1 MHRSSDQLKFA
12 IIGAGASGLAT
23 AKNFRARGI
32 PFEILEKTS
41 DIGGLWN
48 IATPSGVVY
57 ETTHLVSSARST
69 GFEDFPLPDHRDG
82 KPTYPSHESVLA
94 YFRAYADTFD
104 LKGHIVF
111 DAEVTRAEPQGD
123 GTWRVQIKGEAE
135 PRHYAGLVVAN
146 GHLTEPRLP
155 KIPGDFA
162 GTYIH
167 SRGYKSPRQLR
178 DKRIVVIGG
187 GNSACDIVSD
197 AAHNGAAVDLCLRR
211 GYWFV
216 PKFFIGFPTYDI
228 VQVMEMI
235 PFPRFVRRHLYGL
248 AHLIHVGP
256 NYRYG
261 LQAPDYPIDA
271 AHPTMSD
278 EIPRLVSHGRVKVRP
293 AIRNFSGNKVVF
305 EDGSSVEADIVIAA
319 TGYQASMPFLDRA
332 MVFGNDGRARFYENV
347 FHQEHEN
354 LFAAGLIQANGSIW
368 RLADY
373 QSQLIASYLVAKQ
386 AKAEAAALIDAERR
400 THALPV
406 GHFVQSERHKLEANY
421 FDYRRKLRR
430 LNRRFGTLAT
440 AQWPEPDRRP
450 ADPLRIVETSDT
462 VRQAAE

>member
-1 MHRSSDQLKFA
+1 MHRSSEQLKYA
-12 IIGAGASGLAT
+12 IIGAGASGLAA
-23 AKNFRARGI
+23 AKNFRQRGI
-32 PFEILEKTS
+32 PFEVLEKTG

-48 IATPSGVVY
+48 IGTPSGVVY

-82 KPTYPSHESVLA
+82 QPSYPSHDSVLA

-111 DAEVTRAEPQGD
+111 NAEVARAEPQGD
-123 GTWRVQIKGEAE
+123 GAWRVQIAGESE
-135 PRHYAGLVVAN
+135 PRHYAGIVVAN
-146 GHLTEPRLP
+146 GHLSEPRLP
-155 KIPGDFA
+155 DIPGDFA
-162 GTYIH
+162 GIYIH
-167 SRGYKSPRQLR
+167 SRAYKSPRQLR

-197 AAHNGAAVDLCLRR
+197 AAHNGAEVNLCLRR

-228 VQVMEMI
+228 VQFMEMI
-235 PFPRFVRRHLYGL
+235 PFPRFIRRHLYGL

-261 LQAPDYPIDA
+261 LPAPDYPIDA

-278 EIPRLVSHGRVKVRP
+278 EIPRLVSHGRTKIRP
-293 AIRNFSGNKVVF
+293 AIRTFSGNRVVF

-332 MVFGNDGRARFYENV
+332 MTFDADGRPRFYENV
-347 FHQEHEN
+347 FHQEHDN

-373 QSQLIASYLVAKQ
+373 QSQLIASYLIAKRT
-386 AKAEAAALIDAERR
+386 EPDAAAIIDAERR
-400 THALPV
+400 HATLPV
-406 GHFVQSERHKLEANY
+406 GHFVRSERHNLEANY
-421 FDYRRKLRR
+421 FDYRRRLKR
-430 LNRRFGTLAT
+430 LNRRFGALAT
-440 AQWPEPDRRP
+440 AHWPEPDQSAAMLRR
-450 ADPLRIVETSDT
+450 AEVM
-462 VRQAAE
+462 QHAAE

>member
-1 MHRSSDQLKFA
+1 MHRKPASLKYC
-12 IIGAGASGLAT
+12 IIGAGASGLAA
-23 AKNFRARGI
+23 AKNFRQRGI
-32 PFEILEKTS
+32 PFEVLEKTG

-48 IATPSGVVY
+48 IGTPSGVVY

-82 KPTYPSHESVLA
+82 QPTYPSHESVLA

-104 LKGHIVF
+104 LTSHIVF
-111 DAEVTRAEPQGD
+111 NAEVTRAEPQGD
-123 GTWRVQIKGEAE
+123 GTWHVQIRGEVK
-135 PRHYAGLVVAN
+135 PRHYQGIVVAN
-146 GHLTEPRLP
+146 GHLSEPRLP
-155 KIPGDFA
+155 AIPGDFV

-167 SRGYKSPRQLR
+167 SRAYKSPRQLR
-178 DKRIVVIGG
+178 DKRVVVIGG

-228 VQVMEMI
+228 VQFLEMVPI
-235 PFPRFVRRHLYGL
+235 PRAIRRHLYGL

-261 LQAPDYPIDA
+261 LPAPDYPIDA

-293 AIRNFSGNKVVF
+293 AIRNFSGNRVVF

-319 TGYQASMPFLDRA
+319 TGYQASMPFLDHA
-332 MVFGNDGRARFYENV
+332 MVFGADGRARFYENV
-347 FHQEHEN
+347 FHQEHAN

-373 QSQLIASYLVAKQ
+373 QSQLIASYIVAKQ
-386 AKAEAAALIDAERR
+386 TDPQSAASIDRERR
-400 THALPV
+400 DHALPV
-406 GHFVQSERHKLEANY
+406 GHFVRSERHNLEANY

-430 LNRRFGTLAT
+430 LNRRFGALSSAS
-440 AQWPEPDRRP
+440 WPEPDRSP
-450 ADPLRIVETSDT
+450 AEPLNPAGAETP
-462 VRQAAE
+462 RQAAE